1 MTWLIVAV
9 SAGILMVLLVRT
21 MKQYENESAAAA
33 LEQVTQLTEVTMG
46 LEKRIENLEAIVTAV
61 DTNPVVSD
69 VESESPARESA
80 QRSRTR
86 T

>member
-1 MTWLIVAV
+1 MTWFIVAV
-9 SAGILMVLLVRT
+9 AAGILMVLLVRT
-21 MKQYENESAAAA
+21 MKQYEKESAAAA

-46 LEKRIENLEAIVTAV
+46 LEKRIQNLEAIVTAV
-61 DTNPVVSD
+61 DTDPVVSD
-69 VESESPARESA
+69 VESDAPARESA